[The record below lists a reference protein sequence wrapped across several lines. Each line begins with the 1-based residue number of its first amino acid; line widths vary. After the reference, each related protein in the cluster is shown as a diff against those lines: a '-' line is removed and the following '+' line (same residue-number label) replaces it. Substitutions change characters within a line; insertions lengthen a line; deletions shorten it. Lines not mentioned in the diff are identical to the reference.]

1 MKKNTSIDGLCVVV
15 SHYNAR
21 PNDELIRLLY
31 QLKDQSIAYKSEF
44 STTLLVV
51 VNCGNDSN
59 LTLPDDLDFVI
70 VQYRE
75 NTGFNIGSW
84 DYGWRNNGQFKH
96 YLFLQDECQLV
107 DKKALLS
114 YWNLLEKNPNT
125 LFGESMFF
133 YFGWTSFKQ
142 KWPEAFSAIN
152 VLAEGFS
159 INLGISPTHLQTL
172 ILAASNTT
180 MQKLDGFDYVNDK
193 IQAIATEIL
202 LSRKAL
208 SKGINV
214 RQSRWTPFFLI
225 SHPQWDDIREKS
237 KKIKWSF
244 SKLIWLNSYGLLE
257 RFRCSA
263 HRVNAKK

>member
-1 MKKNTSIDGLCVVV
+1 MKENTSKDGLCVVV

-21 PNDELIRLLY
+21 PNDELIGLLY
-31 QLKDQSIAYKSEF
+31 QLKAQSIECKSVF

-51 VNCGNDSN
+51 VNCGNDFK
-59 LTLPDDLDFVI
+59 LTLPNELDFVI

-84 DYGWRNNGQFKH
+84 DHGWRNNGQFKH

-133 YFGWTSFKQ
+133 YYGWRRFK
-142 KWPEAFSAIN
+142 KNWPEAYSAITE
-152 VLAEGFS
+152 LAKNFK
-159 INLGISPTHLQTL
+159 INLGLTPSHLQSL
-172 ILAASNTT
+172 IIAASNATLCE
-180 MQKLDGFDYVNDK
+180 LDGFVYSNDK
-193 IQAIATEIL
+193 VEAIAAEIL

-208 SKGINV
+208 SSGVAVK
-214 RQSRWTPFFLI
+214 QSSWLPFKFI
-225 SHPQWDDIREKS
+225 KHPQWNEIRIKS
-237 KKIKWSF
+237 IQIKWSL
-244 SKLIWLNSYGLLE
+244 SKAVWFLIFGNRELSY
-257 RFRCSA
+257 
-263 HRVNAKK
+263 KKE